1 MPDKSQIIFFII
13 IPTILI
19 FLLAGLIITIL
30 YFYQKRQI
38 IYEKNLNALKLDF
51 EKNILKTQV
60 EIQEQTFQNISRE
73 IHDNISLSL
82 TLAKLNLNTIN
93 WNENQEIKKTIDN
106 SVQIISSAITD
117 LSDLSKSLNPDLIQ
131 NIGFIKAIKIEI
143 EKLYEMAHLSV
154 KYEINGEPI
163 FMDSE
168 KELILFRIIQESFN
182 NIVKHSKATK
192 VWLTLNYKFNYLQII
207 IRDNGIG
214 FNTQEILGN
223 IKGSQ
228 AGLTNMQTRAKLF
241 GGYINVDSCRQN
253 GTQIL
258 VTVPF

>member
-1 MPDKSQIIFFII
+1 
-13 IPTILI
+13 
-19 FLLAGLIITIL
+19 
-30 YFYQKRQI
+30 
-38 IYEKNLNALKLDF
+38 
-51 EKNILKTQV
+51 
-60 EIQEQTFQNISRE
+60 
-73 IHDNISLSL
+73 
-82 TLAKLNLNTIN
+82 
-93 WNENQEIKKTIDN
+93 
-106 SVQIISSAITD
+106 
-117 LSDLSKSLNPDLIQ
+117 
-131 NIGFIKAIKIEI
+131 
-143 EKLYEMAHLSV
+143 MAHLSV

-241 GGYINVDSCRQN
+241 GGYINVDSCKQN

>member
-93 WNENQEIKKTIDN
+93 WNENQEIKKKRLTI
-106 SVQIISSAITD
+106 QC
-117 LSDLSKSLNPDLIQ
+117 
-131 NIGFIKAIKIEI
+131 
-143 EKLYEMAHLSV
+143 KL
-154 KYEINGEPI
+154 
-163 FMDSE
+163 
-168 KELILFRIIQESFN
+168 
-182 NIVKHSKATK
+182 
-192 VWLTLNYKFNYLQII
+192 
-207 IRDNGIG
+207 
-214 FNTQEILGN
+214 
-223 IKGSQ
+223 
-228 AGLTNMQTRAKLF
+228 
-241 GGYINVDSCRQN
+241 
-253 GTQIL
+253 L
-258 VTVPF
+258 VRR